1 MTEKKNFLKTLQIR
15 KISDKRSL
23 LYEEELTE
31 NELYDSLKDMHNYKI
46 PGNDGLINEFYLSF
60 RDHIK
65 DIYISSSWIAGIK
78 KEFHV

>member
-46 PGNDGLINEFYLSF
+46 PGNDGLINKFYLSF